1 MKNPDQSL
9 LPCERKVEL
18 KSKNSKISTNF
29 SYLSRFGKISSY
41 LFGFLTLFLL
51 SPDIA
56 LADTGSTELTPVL
69 TFLTDNLNGIVGKI
83 IVVSAVLIALIT
95 SVIKFNGY
103 VVAGCVGTALFAF
116 YGDNFLVGLFGA
128 LI

>member
-1 MKNPDQSL
+1 M
-9 LPCERKVEL
+9 
-18 KSKNSKISTNF
+18 
-29 SYLSRFGKISSY
+29 
-41 LFGFLTLFLL
+41 L
-51 SPDIA
+51 SPDSA
-56 LADTGSTELTPVL
+56 LADTGSTELALVL

-83 IVVSAVLIALIT
+83 IVVSAVLIALIS

-103 VVAGCVGTALFAF
+103 IVVGCVGTALFAF

>member
-103 VVAGCVGTALFAF
+103 IVAGCVGTALFAF